1 MIRYEV
7 LIDSPAPDEEL
18 ERVRPVVNLL
28 RAPQEIK
35 ATIVRALCRW
45 GLTWPAFGPGR
56 CGGTPASLHA
66 RAPLAHCEGWGEVRS
81 RRNRR
86 WAGELRGKGGQA

>member
-1 MIRYEV
+1 VIRYEV

-45 GLTWPAFGPGR
+45 GLTWPAFGPR
-56 CGGTPASLHA
+56 PLRWNTSKPARSC
-66 RAPLAHCEGWGEVRS
+66 APGPL
-81 RRNRR
+81 
-86 WAGELRGKGGQA
+86 